1 MRSSSFCT
9 PRENSSCLSAM
20 EELMKT
26 LEGRQEEEKDEEP
39 ADVASA
45 VPLMK

>member
-9 PRENSSCLSAM
+9 PREIAAAM
-20 EELMKT
+20 QELMKT